1 MAIHQPLVHVVMGC
15 PCMYSYLPYSRCT
28 WTKPQNRKGDRI
40 DVPNTPKSCGHT
52 HCRLFLNF
60 KSRLLRY
67 SKPVYP
73 SPLAYILL
81 SPEFFLFGIAL
92 SFRGGF
98 SLCLIDALA
107 LRRMNGMITRPV
119 QLGMCALIS
128 GGRVAYNRPGLPYRS
143 DAHRSPRCTL
153 SADIFR

>member
-1 MAIHQPLVHVVMGC
+1 MAIHQPLVHIVMDC
-15 PCMYSYLPYSRCT
+15 PCMYLYLPYSRCT
-28 WTKPQNRKGDRI
+28 CTKPQNRNCDRI

-60 KSRLLRY
+60 KSRLFRY

-81 SPEFFLFGIAL
+81 SLEFFLFGVAL

-107 LRRMNGMITRPV
+107 LRRMNGMIPRPV
-119 QLGMCALIS
+119 HLGMCALIS

-143 DAHRSPRCTL
+143 AASRCTL